1 MSPSTVN
8 CEPFATVEPE
18 TSPERLIEELAQLRL
33 ELEILQR
40 EKLDLEIMVENITEH
55 ADAIEV
61 ELRARNRDVQELN
74 ERLALANKELEQLAS
89 VDGLTGIANRRRF
102 DITLEREWKRLTRD
116 QKPFSLILG
125 DIDYF
130 KRYNDT
136 YGHQAGDDCLQK
148 VCQACHDCAKRA
160 TDLAARY
167 GGEEIALI
175 LPDTDS
181 IGAMYIAQEI
191 RQRIRKLNIKHE
203 ASPIGRIISMSLG
216 VATVTPH
223 SRIQPT
229 LLVNQ
234 ADMALYQAKQN
245 GRNRIVL
252 FHKSL

>member
-1 MSPSTVN
+1 MES
-8 CEPFATVEPE
+8 E
-18 TSPERLIEELAQLRL
+18 TSPELLRQKLAQLRL
-33 ELEILQR
+33 EIEVLQR

-61 ELRARNRDVQELN
+61 ELRARNQDVQELN

-102 DITLEREWKRLTRD
+102 DMTLEREWQRLTRD
-116 QKPFSLILG
+116 KKPFSLILG

-136 YGHQAGDDCLQK
+136 YGHQAGDECLQK

-160 TDLAARY
+160 SDLAARY
-167 GGEEIALI
+167 GGEEIAII

-191 RQRIRKLNIKHE
+191 RQRIRQLKIKHD
-203 ASPIGRIISMSLG
+203 ASPIGNLISMSLG
-216 VATVTPH
+216 VATIVPQTQLKANVL
-223 SRIQPT
+223 I
-229 LLVNQ
+229 NQ
-234 ADMALYQAKQN
+234 ADMALYRAKQN

>member
-1 MSPSTVN
+1 MES
-8 CEPFATVEPE
+8 E
-18 TSPERLIEELAQLRL
+18 TSPEHLRQELAKLRL

-61 ELRARNRDVQELN
+61 ELRARNQDVQELN

-102 DITLEREWKRLTRD
+102 DMTLEREWQRLTRD

-136 YGHQAGDDCLQK
+136 YGHQAGDECLQK

-160 TDLAARY
+160 SDLAARY
-167 GGEEIALI
+167 GGEEIAVI

-191 RQRIRKLNIKHE
+191 RQRIRQLNIKHD
-203 ASPIGRIISMSLG
+203 ASPIGNLISMSLG
-216 VATVTPH
+216 VATITPH
-223 SRIQPT
+223 TQLKPNVLI
-229 LLVNQ
+229 NQ
-234 ADMALYQAKQN
+234 ADMALYRAKQN